1 MLGGVVPL
9 SVGRIMLSAS
19 FCTAGGHRGVIAT
32 DLDSRRVTDGM
43 QDNLCLRRPFS

>member
-1 MLGGVVPL
+1 MPL
-9 SVGRIMLSAS
+9 SAGRIMFSAS

-43 QDNLCLRRPFS
+43 QDNLCFKRTLS